1 MIKKVYTE
9 PLMEV
14 IEEIAGQQ
22 LLAGSI
28 TDVDGGDTGIGFG
41 DPDLPGGAQ
50 SPLFD
55 SQEFRLLF
63 GN

>member
-22 LLAGSI
+22 LLAGSVGI
-28 TDVDGGDTGIGFG
+28 ADNADGFIG
-41 DPDLPGGAQ
+41 GGAGDGTGDSTPR
-50 SPLFD
+50 SPFLD
-55 SQEFRLLF
+55 LDEF
-63 GN
+63 